1 MSNFKQEIYKYKM
14 FSHILKLFQNYFVY
28 PVYIKAKFHC
38 IVKYSHRVSMI
49 TCYINIISTT
59 NCTLT
64 NKKFSILFIKKTYK

>member
-14 FSHILKLFQNYFVY
+14 FSHILKLFQNASS
-28 PVYIKAKFHC
+28 ILSKTKFHC